1 MSCHAAI
8 IAQRRGVAR
17 AGRYDGR
24 IVTRPFRLV
33 PDLRPRVWG
42 GGRLGAPVDGVP
54 VGEAWVAWE
63 GCTVATGPDAGRTL
77 AAIVADDPAGLLGP
91 DGVAAADGRFPL
103 LVKILDTADW
113 LSLQV
118 HPDDATAVA
127 LEGPGAVGKTESWYV
142 LDADPGAEILLGIDP
157 GVPPDR
163 ALAAVR
169 DGSLHT
175 LARRVGV
182 RAGDV
187 VLVRAGL
194 LHAIGPG
201 ILLYEL
207 QQPSDITYRVSDW
220 GRPPSTGRKLHVE
233 ESLASLRPSASAQ
246 PVPARLDPD
255 DRLTAIECEKFVGD
269 LVSVAE
275 RRESITTGGRSV
287 HVVTVVAGSL
297 VVEAAGAAEPVG
309 LFESVVVPA
318 SVPVYD
324 LVPAGGPA
332 RAVVAR
338 VP

>member
-1 MSCHAAI
+1 
-8 IAQRRGVAR
+8 
-17 AGRYDGR
+17 
-24 IVTRPFRLV
+24 
-33 PDLRPRVWG
+33 
-42 GGRLGAPVDGVP
+42 VP

-77 AAIVADDPAGLLGP
+77 ASIVADDPAGLLGP

-118 HPDDATAVA
+118 HPDDATAIA

-142 LDADPGAEILLGIDP
+142 LDADPGSEILLGVEP
-157 GVPPDR
+157 GIPAER

-169 DGSLHT
+169 DGSLHM

-220 GRPPSTGRKLHVE
+220 GRPPSSARPLHPD
-233 ESLASLRPSASAQ
+233 ESLASLRPGASAQ
-246 PVPARLDPD
+246 PVASRLDPD
-255 DRLTAIECEKFVGD
+255 DRLRAIACEKFAGD
-269 LVSVAE
+269 LVAVAE
-275 RRESITTGGRSV
+275 TPASIATGGRSV
-287 HVVTVVAGSL
+287 HVVTVVEGVM
-297 VVEAAGAAEPVG
+297 VVESAGAAEHVG
-309 LFESVVVPA
+309 RFESVVVPA

-324 LVPAGGPA
+324 LIPAGGPA

-338 VP
+338 IP